1 MTVPTKKTRL
11 FARRDINR
19 DDFIDKLA
27 QRWVVER
34 AAVTMYKD
42 AIARLRVNKLVA
54 EVIPELERFGG
65 QEALHATMLE
75 QLLHELGHGDVHGE
89 HATPAVNLAASAMA
103 AILESVRAPA
113 ATARSILEAMLMA
126 ERLDV
131 SGWELLTD
139 LAKDADLDEDYLR
152 SFRAAGREERE
163 HEYVVRTHL
172 MRLEREVLLHEQIP
186 GMMPHT

>member
-11 FARRDINR
+11 FTRRDVDR
-19 DDFIDKLA
+19 GDFIDKLA

-34 AAVTMYKD
+34 AAVTMYRE
-42 AIARLRVNKLVA
+42 AIARLRVNELL
-54 EVIPELERFGG
+54 ESLMPELERYCT
-65 QEALHATMLE
+65 QEELHATMLE
-75 QLLHELGHGDVHGE
+75 QLLGELGRGDVHGE
-89 HATPAVNLAASAMA
+89 NATPAVNLAASAMA

-113 ATARSILEAMLMA
+113 ATSRSILEAMLMA

-131 SGWELLTD
+131 AGWELLTD
-139 LAKDADLDEDYLR
+139 LAKDASLDEDYLR

-172 MRLEREVLLHEQIP
+172 LRLEREVLLHEQMP

>member
-11 FARRDINR
+11 FMRRDVDR
-19 DDFIDKLA
+19 GDFIDKLA

-34 AAVTMYKD
+34 AAVTLYED
-42 AIARLRVNKLVA
+42 AIARLRANELIAPLV
-54 EVIPELERFGG
+54 PELERFHD
-65 QEALHATMLE
+65 QERLHATLLE
-75 QLLHELGHGDVHGE
+75 QLLGEFGVGDVHGE

-131 SGWELLTD
+131 AGWELLTE
-139 LAKDADLDEDYLR
+139 LARDAHLDEDYLR

-163 HEYVVRTHL
+163 HEYVIRTHL
-172 MRLEREVLLHEQIP
+172 LRLEREVLLHEQVP

>member
-1 MTVPTKKTRL
+1 MTMPTKKTRM
-11 FARRDINR
+11 FSRPDVDR

-34 AAVTMYKD
+34 AAGTMYRE
-42 AIARLRVNKLVA
+42 ATVRLRVNELL
-54 EVIPELERFGG
+54 ESLLPDLERFAA
-65 QEALHATMLE
+65 QEQLHADMVA
-75 QLLHELGHGDVHGE
+75 QLLVELGHGDVRGE

-103 AILESVRAPA
+103 SILESIRAPA
-113 ATARSILEAMLMA
+113 ATARSILEAVLMA

-131 SGWELLTD
+131 AGWELLTY

-172 MRLEREVLLHEQIP
+172 QRLEHEALLHERFS
-186 GMMPHT
+186 GG

>member
-1 MTVPTKKTRL
+1 MTVPTKKTRM
-11 FARRDINR
+11 FMRRDVDR
-19 DDFIDKLA
+19 GDFTDKLA

-34 AAVTMYKD
+34 AAVTMYGD
-42 AIARLRVNKLVA
+42 AIARLRVNEQLGSLV
-54 EVIPELERFGG
+54 PELERFAS
-65 QEALHATMLE
+65 QERLHATMLE
-75 QLLHELGHGDVHGE
+75 QLLGELGVGDVHGE

-113 ATARSILEAMLMA
+113 ATARSILEAVLMA

-131 SGWELLTD
+131 AGWELLTD
-139 LAKDADLDEDYLR
+139 LAKDAFLDEDYLR

-172 MRLEREVLLHEQIP
+172 MRLEREVLLREPLP

>member
-11 FARRDINR
+11 FTRRDVDR

-34 AAVTMYKD
+34 AAVTMYQE
-42 AIARLRVNKLVA
+42 AIARLRINDVVA
-54 EVIPELERFGG
+54 GLIPELERFAG
-65 QEALHATMLE
+65 QEQLHATFLE

-103 AILESVRAPA
+103 AILESIRAPA

-131 SGWELLTD
+131 AGWEILTD
-139 LAKDADLDEDYLR
+139 LAKDAELDEDYLR
-152 SFRAAGREERE
+152 SCRAASREERE

-172 MRLEREVLLHEQIP
+172 LRLEREVLLHEQIP
-186 GMMPHT
+186 GGMPHV